1 MQHFRLNRYRE
12 GYKLAAYAQPPS
24 HPAQI
29 PRRNRRDRLGFCHHR
44 AGRANRLNEPRAERK
59 LVGIQIICGNC
70 AGDEARPRR
79 TYLSEFDTCVQ
90 CGGDSFVLASNTYRP
105 TVTTAEAEPERASFD
120 PKEAVRKYREGR
132 PASPWMN

>member
-1 MQHFRLNRYRE
+1 MSALICGVILSIALTVLVLYH
-12 GYKLAAYAQPPS
+12 
-24 HPAQI
+24 
-29 PRRNRRDRLGFCHHR
+29 DRLSQRRHGTAPC
-44 AGRANRLNEPRAERK
+44 LNEPRAERK

-79 TYLSEFDTCVQ
+79 TYLSEFETCVQ
-90 CGGDSFVLASNTYRP
+90 CGGDSFVLASNIYRP
-105 TVTTAEAEPERASFD
+105 TVTTAQAEPERVVFD